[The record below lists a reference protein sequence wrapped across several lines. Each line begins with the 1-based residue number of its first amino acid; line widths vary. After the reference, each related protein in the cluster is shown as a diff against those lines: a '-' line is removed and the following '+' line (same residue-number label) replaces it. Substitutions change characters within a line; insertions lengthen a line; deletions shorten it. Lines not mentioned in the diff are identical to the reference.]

1 MEGDPFVILA
11 QKIKQ
16 PPRNE
21 YVHIGK
27 VVSVSPLQIDL
38 AGNKQEKEDLLVNPE
53 IKELKTGDKVL
64 LISTDEKQQFAVV
77 CKVVEV

>member
-16 PPRNE
+16 PEKNE
-21 YVHIGK
+21 YVYIGK

-38 AGNKQEKEDLLVNPE
+38 AGSKQEKEDLLVNPE
-53 IKELKTGDKVL
+53 IKELKVGDKVL
-64 LISTDEKQQFAVV
+64 LISTDEKQQFAIV

>member
-11 QKIKQ
+11 QSIKQ
-16 PPRNE
+16 PEKNE
-21 YVHIGK
+21 YDYIGK

-53 IKELKTGDKVL
+53 IKELKPGDKVL
-64 LISTDEKQQFAVV
+64 LISTDENQQFAVV

>member
-11 QKIKQ
+11 QSIKQ
-16 PPRNE
+16 PEKNE
-21 YVHIGK
+21 YVYIGK

-53 IKELKTGDKVL
+53 IKELKAGDKVL
-64 LISTDEKQQFAVV
+64 LISTDENQQFAVV

>member
-11 QKIKQ
+11 QSIKQ
-16 PPRNE
+16 PEKNE
-21 YVHIGK
+21 YVYIGK

-38 AGNKQEKEDLLVNPE
+38 AGSKQEKEDLLVNPE
-53 IKELKTGDKVL
+53 IKELKVGDKVL
-64 LISTDEKQQFAVV
+64 LISTDEKQQFAIV

>member
-11 QKIKQ
+11 QSIKQ
-16 PPRNE
+16 PEKNE
-21 YVHIGK
+21 YVYIGK

-64 LISTDEKQQFAVV
+64 LISTDENQQFAVV